1 MTQVDPLGAITA
13 GELATFCRQ
22 IGVMLTAGVDL
33 LRALHVA
40 AEQTPSQRLKAVAQ
54 QVRDD
59 LEDGRLMAAAL
70 MRYPDLF
77 SPFFIS
83 LVRQGE
89 REGVLAQV
97 MTSMADY
104 LDRERL
110 GISAVSPGG
119 GAGGQDVV
127 EVIERLKPLIFWQ
140 MVTMGIIAL
149 GIAALWWASLGGLLT
164 EETVGP
170 NVALW
175 VGVCILAS
183 ALIFHT
189 FRPVRIAHCSFC
201 GRPESAAGAG
211 LVQGPGVA
219 ICPDCLRSHVDQM
232 KQVSRREE
240 KVEALATAEEEI
252 ESHGS
257 RSSAPSHLANG
268 TGVVDDDDPPGEGEI
283 KRIEI

>member
-1 MTQVDPLGAITA
+1 MTQVDPLGAVTA

-22 IGVMLTAGVDL
+22 LGVMLSAGVDL
-33 LRALHVA
+33 LRAIQVA
-40 AEQTPSQRLKAVAQ
+40 ADQTPSQRLKAVAQ
-54 QVRDD
+54 HLRDD
-59 LEDGRLMAAAL
+59 LEDGRLLVTAI

-77 SPFFIS
+77 SPFFVS
-83 LVRQGE
+83 MVRQGE

-110 GISAVSPGG
+110 GISAASPVG
-119 GAGGQDVV
+119 GAGSQDVV

-140 MVTMGIIAL
+140 MITLGIIAL
-149 GIAALWWASLGGLLT
+149 GIAALWWGSLGGLLA

-170 NVALW
+170 NIALW

-232 KQVSRREE
+232 KQANRREE
-240 KVEALATAEEEI
+240 EVTALATAEQEV
-252 ESHGS
+252 ESHAS
-257 RSSAPSHLANG
+257 RPSPPSHLANG
-268 TGVVDDDDPPGEGEI
+268 TGLGEDDEPPGNGEL